1 MTDTDRFPAFPK
13 IPRLHREV
21 VITEKIDGTNGIIEI
36 VPGSPSGNYYD
47 RALGQADDGSYW
59 YVRAGSRNRWLL
71 PLKGADNF
79 GFADW
84 MFGNADE
91 LVKVLGPGIHYGEW
105 WGQGIQRGYGL
116 DHKRFSL
123 FNVSRW
129 GDLLELERIPGLDV
143 VPTLVTGNADNLN
156 SLVDGALWDLEDIGS
171 AAAPGFMNPEG
182 VVVYHKAGNHL
193 YKVTLEKDEEP
204 KGKNR

>member
-1 MTDTDRFPAFPK
+1 VTDTEKFPAFPK

-36 VPGSPSGNYYD
+36 NTSGV
-47 RALGQADDGSYW
+47 GQSLPDYFVHPVTGDGVL
-59 YVRAGSRNRWLL
+59 VRAGSRNRWLNAFT
-71 PLKGADNF
+71 KGGDNF
-79 GFADW
+79 GFAQWVRD
-84 MFGNADE
+84 NALD
-91 LVKVLGPGIHYGEW
+91 LVDVLGPGIHYGEW

-129 GDLLELERIPGLDV
+129 NEGNLDLVPGLDV